1 VPAAKKIKFEPTAAF
16 SGLGLGA
23 AVTSELRKGS
33 TIFSQGD
40 PADAIFYIEAGKVK
54 LSAVSSQGKEAVL
67 AILGGG
73 NFLGEGCLT
82 GQRLRVFTAVG
93 LSRCV
98 ITKLGAAEAVLAL
111 QTDDRRFAAKFL
123 AHTLSRNARIEEDLL
138 DQLFNSSEK
147 RLARTLLLMANFGK
161 DGEPL
166 QIIPKISQ
174 QVLASMVGTTR
185 SRVSFFMNQFREK
198 GYIKYNGVIEVH
210 PSLITVIL
218 QD

>member
-1 VPAAKKIKFEPTAAF
+1 VPAEKKRKFEPTAAL

-23 AVTSELRKGS
+23 TVTSELRKGS
-33 TIFSQGD
+33 TLFSQGD
-40 PADAIFYIEAGKVK
+40 SADAIFYIEAGKVK
-54 LSAVSSQGKEAVL
+54 LTAVSSQGKEAVL

-73 NFLGEGCLT
+73 DFLGEGCLT
-82 GQRLRVFTAVG
+82 GQRVRVFTAVG

-98 ITKLGAAEAVLAL
+98 ITKVGVAEAVLAL
-111 QTDDRRFAAKFL
+111 QTDDRRFATKFL

-147 RLARTLLLMANFGK
+147 RLARILLLMANFGQ

-185 SRVSFFMNQFREK
+185 SRVSFFMNRFREK
-198 GYIKYNGVIEVH
+198 GYISYNGAIEVH
-210 PSLITVIL
+210 RSLMTVIL
-218 QD
+218 HD